1 MTLSA
6 TETAILALIA
16 TLNASADLPAAR
28 RNPVF
33 SDVFELLA
41 EKPEIGRALIVRT
54 GDPVDT
60 QRTIGLPSDEHFEIV
75 RAVEVEFYLGGPEGD
90 DLFAQFDAGML
101 AIFAAIEAD
110 PTLGGVVTR
119 AEIAEQ
125 PEIGEDEAGS
135 NAVLTALIRVQ
146 LTYLSSRAY

>member
-1 MTLSA
+1 MTIST

-16 TLNASADLPAAR
+16 TLNASADLPNVR

-33 SDVFELLA
+33 SDVFELLGA
-41 EKPEIGRALIVRT
+41 EPAIGRALIVRT

-60 QRTIGLPSDEHFEIV
+60 QRTIGVPSDERFELV
-75 RAVEVEFYLGGPEGD
+75 RAVEVEFYVGGPECEK
-90 DLFAQFDAGML
+90 LFSQLDAGVM

-110 PTLGGVVTR
+110 PTLGDVVTKS
-119 AEIAEQ
+119 EIADQ
-125 PEIGEDEAGS
+125 PELGEDEAGS

-146 LTYLSSRAY
+146 LTYISPRAY